1 MNDDRLRKALAAIDA
16 ANAGD
21 PHTILVRG
29 QRRAKEQAHA
39 ELVSEWIAVLAP
51 EASEALQLAGR
62 AHHLRRWA
70 IPRADYPEGREGYL
84 RWRRALHD
92 FHAEQ
97 AAAILAE
104 HGYDAVLIRRVS
116 DLLHKRGLARG
127 EPDPQV
133 LEDALCLVF
142 LETQYREIAERLS
155 DEKLLDV
162 TAKTLRKMSERA
174 KQLALELPLDARDA
188 ATIRRAASLA
198 PADPKE

>member
-1 MNDDRLRKALAAIDA
+1 VSDDRLRKALAAIDA

-29 QRRAKEQAHA
+29 RRRPKEQAHA
-39 ELVSEWIAVLAP
+39 ELVSEWIAKLEP
-51 EASEALQLAGR
+51 GASDALQLAGR

-70 IPRADYPEGREGYL
+70 IPRADYPDGREGYL

-97 AAAILAE
+97 TTAILAE
-104 HGYDAVLIRRVS
+104 HGYDAALIRRVS
-116 DLLHKRGLARG
+116 DLLHKRGLARA
-127 EPDPQV
+127 EPEAQV

-142 LETQYREIAERLS
+142 IETQYREIAERLS
-155 DEKLLDV
+155 EEKLLDV

-188 ATIRRAASLA
+188 ATIRRAAALA
-198 PADPKE
+198 PA